1 MNNQVNNGSS
11 STSNESVQRMVETST
26 TMHQSNQMVITQ
38 NMVHRPVNT
47 IKAYSAK
54 QEEWKVWCREQGFE
68 DGYTVSDKKL
78 SFFLME
84 YVSKRGSKY
93 RRNDDGT
100 PVALGRESILAYVK
114 AISDMYNKQKALEW
128 NTNGVARGPLVKSFL
143 DTLEKEKVKRRRLNY
158 EDRGKNTLNDG
169 YSKEE
174 LKKVSSF
181 FFTEKNN
188 IRGCRDRLCFLL
200 SHAMLCRI
208 QTTLSMEFA
217 DLFSLEVENQGLTEC
232 IALVATIAYGKTN
245 QHGKIEYGS
254 SLRHR
259 DVEVCSIGA
268 LALYLFSRFHFE
280 NEKFPNFEKRENWYK
295 TVVFKGDSPFKAIQ
309 YKAQH
314 STYVDVFKK
323 VGIHTS
329 KVTHANKKSALN
341 MIAQENVSKDQQRM
355 VGRWETD
362 KMVGRYVSSLP
373 IETMKSLAG
382 FNGQQHSNYFLPRA
396 VIKPSLALQRLVFKD
411 IEYWKERFN
420 IGYDI
425 QEDIAGPNFLNL
437 LAHLRVILLQD
448 SVVLKKK
455 YPQYYLWNCEIF
467 QTELYKNFEVEVL
480 GSLEEEE
487 AFLSN
492 RQVQLAM
499 PELASTLQAGFGAIT
514 SSLLSIKAS
523 NAAEFKKINQSFDD
537 FFALGNAHFN
547 SSENSGA
554 SFSTPST
561 APTPTGQAQPAEHE
575 ETQVFYK
582 MNRKIVSVTDVWR
595 EYSEGLGENP
605 SVQYLEEKYGTAWR
619 KERKD
624 SRFFSRRNEIYNGIK
639 RKAEEERISFEE
651 AARMLEERRVQ
662 LNISLNKLR
671 SYIKQ

>member
-11 STSNESVQRMVETST
+11 STSNESIQRMVETST
-26 TMHQSNQMVITQ
+26 AMHHSNQMVIAQ
-38 NMVHRPVNT
+38 SMVHRPVNT
-47 IKAYSAK
+47 IKAYSVK

-93 RRNDDGT
+93 RRNDDDT

-114 AISDMYNKQKALEW
+114 AISDMCNTQKALGW
-128 NTNGVARGPLVKSFL
+128 NTNGVARGPLVRTFL
-143 DTLEKEKVKRRRLNY
+143 DTLEKEKVKHSRLNY

-174 LKKVSSF
+174 LKKIMF
-181 FFTEKNN
+181 P
-188 IRGCRDRLCFLL
+188 L
-200 SHAMLCRI
+200 SHAMLCRS

-217 DLFSLEVENQGLTEC
+217 DLFSLEVENQGLPEC
-232 IALVATIAYGKTN
+232 IALVATIAHGKTN

-280 NEKFPNFEKRENWYK
+280 NEEFPDFEKRENWYK
-295 TVVFKGDSPFKAIQ
+295 AVVFKGDSPFKAIQ

-329 KVTHANKKSALN
+329 KVTHANRKIALN
-341 MIAQENVSKDQQRM
+341 MIAQENVSGDQQRM
-355 VGRWETD
+355 VGRWGTD
-362 KMVGRYVSSLP
+362 RMVGCYVSSLP
-373 IETMKSLAG
+373 VEAMKSLAG

-396 VIKPSLALQRLVFKD
+396 VIKPSLTLQRLVFKD

-420 IGYDI
+420 TGHDI

-437 LAHLRVILLQD
+437 LAHLRIVLLQD

-467 QTELYKNFEVEVL
+467 QTELYRNFEVEVL

-487 AFLSN
+487 EAFLSN
-492 RQVQLAM
+492 RRVQLAM
-499 PELASTLQAGFGAIT
+499 PELVSTLQAGFGTIT
-514 SSLLSIKAS
+514 SSLLSMKAV
-523 NAAEFKKINQSFDD
+523 NATEFKKINQSFGD

-547 SSENSGA
+547 STANSGA
-554 SFSTPST
+554 SFPTALTEPSP
-561 APTPTGQAQPAEHE
+561 AGQAQRAEPE
-575 ETQVFYK
+575 EIQTFYK
-582 MNRKIVSVTDVWR
+582 MNREIVSVTDVWR
-595 EYSEGLGENP
+595 EYSEGLGGNP
-605 SVQYLEEKYGTAWR
+605 SVQYLEERYGTAWR

-624 SRFFSRRNEIYNGIK
+624 SRFFSRRNEIYNCHV
-639 RKAEEERISFEE
+639 
-651 AARMLEERRVQ
+651 LTCQ
-662 LNISLNKLR
+662 
-671 SYIKQ
+671 